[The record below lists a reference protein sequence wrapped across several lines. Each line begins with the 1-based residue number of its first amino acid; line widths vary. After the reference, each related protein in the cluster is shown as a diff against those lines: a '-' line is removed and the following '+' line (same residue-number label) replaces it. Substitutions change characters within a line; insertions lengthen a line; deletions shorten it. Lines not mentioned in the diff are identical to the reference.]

1 VKRKSQAGEDSPDLK
16 SRRGLPELAS
26 DSPRLTAVL
35 PHDLVEALDAFAKA
49 HRWRT
54 STAIR
59 AILREKLLGETL
71 PF

>member
-1 VKRKSQAGEDSPDLK
+1 VKRKSEAGEDFADSNSKP
-16 SRRGLPELAS
+16 GLPELTS

-54 STAIR
+54 STAVR
-59 AILREKLLGETL
+59 AILREKLLGKTL

>member
-1 VKRKSQAGEDSPDLK
+1 
-16 SRRGLPELAS
+16 
-26 DSPRLTAVL
+26 LTAVL

-54 STAIR
+54 STAVR
-59 AILREKLLGETL
+59 AILREKLLGKTL